1 MSHIGVRR
9 LTDRRTGRQ
18 IFRYAARKM
27 SGPLPTVLYKYLPR
41 EHADSLVDRGELMF
55 STLSWF
61 QNLEDPER
69 GDEFEGKHKYFPIGG
84 LEITRT
90 ERDGRAHPPITFTSR
105 DQSLHS
111 KAKGSDDIFIY
122 STSLRPGLTQFGN
135 AAAPAVC
142 VEIYDPA
149 KFLLRLCAVL
159 RRTPKAKVETLIS
172 RLLVIGYGFRDAH
185 VNAAIADAGD
195 LRLFVMSPQ
204 PPEQFRSE
212 LRQQPNGDRIW
223 DHIDDYYETSLA
235 QLFPADQSITE
246 MWERVQTAFFEQRL
260 KWQDP

>member
-18 IFRYAARKM
+18 IFRYPARKM

-69 GDEFEGKHKYFPIGG
+69 GDEFEGRHKYFPIGG

-90 ERDGRAHPPITFTSR
+90 EREGRPHPPVTFTCPN
-105 DQSLHS
+105 QSLQS
-111 KAKGSDDIFIY
+111 KAQGSDHIFIY
-122 STSLRPGLTQFGN
+122 STSLRPGLTQFGD
-135 AAAPAVC
+135 AAVPAAC

-149 KFLLRLCAVL
+149 KFVLRLRAVL
-159 RRTPKAKVETLIS
+159 RPTPRAKIETLIHHEVRYYS
-172 RLLVIGYGFRDAH
+172 FADPPGNVYALPDRLTMHKHEGFRDQH
-185 VNAAIADAGD
+185 EYRIAFGTKRDVFD
-195 LRLFVMSPQ
+195 F
-204 PPEQFRSE
+204 E
-212 LRQQPNGDRIW
+212 
-223 DHIDDYYETSLA
+223 HIDYTLVGDGIRRPRQALNYSDHRWKLRIGA
-235 QLFPADQSITE
+235 LSDCA
-246 MWERVQTAFFEQRL
+246 RVL
-260 KWQDP
+260 